1 MKTYINKS
9 RSVGIIFTKRWEN
22 FEWKMLPL
30 CENVL
35 SFHVEGA
42 NSQKIA
48 VFAESLIQFTI
59 FSRS

>member
-22 FEWKMLPL
+22 FECKMLPL

-35 SFHVEGA
+35 SFHAEVA
-42 NSQKIA
+42 NSQTIA
-48 VFAESLIQFTI
+48 VFAESVLQFTI